1 MSILELILIIIDL
14 LLNIYE
20 IYSSKKLE
28 KQIIYYRK
36 ATFNSLYGM
45 YNNDTSKR

>member
-20 IYSSKKLE
+20 IYSSKQLE
-28 KQIIYYRK
+28 KKLKYYRK

-45 YNNDTSKR
+45 FNDTSKR